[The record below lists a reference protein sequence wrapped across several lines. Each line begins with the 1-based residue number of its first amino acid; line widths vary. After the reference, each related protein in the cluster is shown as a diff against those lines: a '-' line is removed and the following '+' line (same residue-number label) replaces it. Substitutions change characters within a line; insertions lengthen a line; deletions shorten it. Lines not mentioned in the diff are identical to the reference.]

1 MVYFSAMN
9 TRLRLRVARFAART
23 IGFLAVLLS
32 GCSST
37 WQPLP
42 PRAAA
47 GAPSAEVHNV
57 IVLIPDG
64 CSQSLVTLARWMR
77 GKPLAVDRMQ
87 TGAVRTHSASSLITD
102 SAAAAT
108 AFATGVKT
116 ANGTIGAAPPQ
127 NAAFRPADLPYAP
140 YQPLATVLEGAKRSG
155 RAVGVVATVGVWEA
169 TPAAFAAHAVSRNAD
184 EDIMEQMV
192 HQDLDVVLGGGR
204 QLLLPAAAGGR
215 RTDSHNLLDVLQAR
229 GVQVAG
235 DAAGMERVSTGKVW
249 GIFAPDSLSAE
260 GDRAALT
267 PDQPSL
273 AQMTATAIRLLKQ
286 NRRGFFLMVE
296 GSQVDKAN
304 HNNDPARAVREFLA
318 FDDAVDVA
326 LNFATGEGQGQT
338 LVIACPDHD
347 TGGMTIGQRLRSP
360 QTAADLVAPLAG
372 MQMSADEL
380 AVKIGTDRS
389 AATITANV
397 EAWWNIRLSSA
408 AVDEIT
414 NHVAGGLPLDR
425 ALAEAV
431 SRYHTAIGWATSS
444 HTGVDVPLWS
454 CGPGRLSGLIDN
466 TDVARATTQAM
477 RLDLPALTR
486 ALFVDA
492 QKTFPEAALDT
503 ADPASPVLVIGTA
516 RLPVNRNVLVQNGR
530 EQRFAGVVVHIEK
543 TGRTYIPQQAVEL
556 IRSAGK

>member
-1 MVYFSAMN
+1 MN
-9 TRLRLRVARFAART
+9 TCSRIRVARFAALA
-23 IGFLAVLLS
+23 IGSLAVLLS

-47 GAPSAEVHNV
+47 AAPSAEVRNV

-77 GKPLAVDRMQ
+77 GKPLALDRMQ
-87 TGAVRTHSASSLITD
+87 TGAVRTHSASSLVTD

-108 AFATGVKT
+108 ALATGVKT
-116 ANGTIGAAPPQ
+116 ANGVIGAAPPQ
-127 NAAFRPADLPYAP
+127 SAPFRPADLPYAP

-155 RAVGVVATVGVWEA
+155 RATGLVATLGVWEA
-169 TPAAFAAHAVSRNAD
+169 TPAAFAAHAASRKAD
-184 EDIMEQMV
+184 EDIMEQLV

-229 GVQVAG
+229 GVQVVG
-235 DAAGMERVSTGKVW
+235 DTAAMERASTEKVW
-249 GIFAPDSLSAE
+249 GIFASGSLSAE
-260 GDRAALT
+260 VDRTART

-296 GSQVDKAN
+296 GSQVDTAN
-304 HNNDPARAVREFLA
+304 HINDAGKAVREFLA

-326 LNFATGEGQGQT
+326 LNFAAGEGQGST
-338 LVIACPDHD
+338 LIIACPDHD
-347 TGGMTIGQRLRSP
+347 TGGMTIGHRLRSP
-360 QTAADLVAPLAG
+360 QAIADLVAPLAG
-372 MQMSADEL
+372 MQMSAAEL
-380 AVKIGTDRS
+380 AAKIGADRS
-389 AATITANV
+389 AETITANV
-397 EAWWNIRLSSA
+397 EAWWNIRLSPA
-408 AVDEIT
+408 ATDEIT
-414 NHVAGGLPLDR
+414 NRVAGGLPLDR

-431 SRYHTAIGWATSS
+431 SRDHTAIGWTTTS

-454 CGPGRLSGLIDN
+454 CGPGRLFGLVDN
-466 TDVARATTQAM
+466 TDVARAAAQAM
-477 RLDLPALTR
+477 RLDLPALTQ

-492 QKTFPEAALDT
+492 QKAFPDAVLDT
-503 ADPASPVLVIGTA
+503 ADPANPALVIGAA
-516 RLPVNRNVLVQNGR
+516 RLPVNRNVLIQNGR
-530 EQRFAGVVVHIEK
+530 EQRFAGVVAHIEK
-543 TGRTYIPQQAVEL
+543 SGRTYIPQQAVEL
-556 IRSAGK
+556 IRAAGK